1 MSFLEKGYKVPQ
13 DKGNYYKFKQGD
25 NHKYIDET
33 KGRLKMATRLNEIIN
48 SYKKD
53 ENNKI

>member
-1 MSFLEKGYKVPQ
+1 MKIEPPGWDKSIYK
-13 DKGNYYKFKQGD
+13 KQIRITEE

-48 SYKKD
+48 SYKK
-53 ENNKI
+53 NGGK